1 MSWPSK
7 PQWKLIIRWVW
18 PTADPLTREVQD
30 TATSD
35 ASYRVDVGLAV
46 RACWAHL
53 SNFMLSHLVVDHH
66 VVASLSCTIMGPHAV
81 VNKNVPH
88 AMALKKHNIF
98 LNIGCRQPACP
109 QCALRSCQNTETH
122 TTHTHVHTTNQL
134 YTVPT
139 KDMFSTQP
147 HTAHCPLPHEL
158 GNWYRGQ

>member
-122 TTHTHVHTTNQL
+122 TNTHPRAHNKPAIYCTNKGHVFNTA
-134 YTVPT
+134 
-139 KDMFSTQP
+139 P
-147 HTAHCPLPHEL
+147 HSPLPIAS
-158 GNWYRGQ
+158 